1 MKHCF
6 SIKRFCLSALLLIG
20 SVAAYAQPYKLI
32 AHRGGIVDSL
42 TPENSLPA
50 LEKAIQKGYWMV
62 EIDLRITA
70 DSVLIT
76 QHDRNFKRYFGVD
89 SAVTSMTWE
98 QIQKLRTPFGTRVLL
113 FEEVLQACQ
122 GKINVMIDNKIQGM
136 DSALFYKVIALLDK
150 YNLRENALMIG
161 TDESTEFFTGKV
173 RLSCTR
179 KQVEENKLRSDYNP
193 SHYYLFSSDISS
205 DDVKWAKKE
214 KLMVVGVLNHRAPF
228 SPEARE
234 KMKRT
239 AASLLK
245 AGVRNFQLDAAFEDL
260 LK

>member
-1 MKHCF
+1 MKPNF
-6 SIKRFCLSALLLIG
+6 FMKRYCLSLLLLL
-20 SVAAYAQPYKLI
+20 VFTTAFTQPYKLI
-32 AHRGGIVDSL
+32 AHRGGIVDST

-50 LEKAIQKGYWMV
+50 LQKAIQKGYWMV

-76 QHDRNFKRYFGVD
+76 QHDRNFKRYFGAD

-98 QIQKLRTPFGTRVLL
+98 QIQKLRTPFGTRVML

-136 DSALFYKVIALLDK
+136 DSALFYRVIALLDK
-150 YNLRENALMIG
+150 YNLRKNALMIG
-161 TDESTEFFTGKV
+161 TDESTEFFTSKV

-179 KQVEENKLRSDYNP
+179 KQVEENKLRPDYNP
-193 SHYYLFSSDISS
+193 DHYYLFSSTISKE
-205 DDVKWAKKE
+205 DVEWARKE
-214 KLMVVGVLNHRAPF
+214 KLMVVGVLNHRSPF

-234 KMKRT
+234 KIKST
-239 AASLLK
+239 AADLLK
-245 AGVRNFQLDAAFEDL
+245 AGVRTFQLDAAFEDL